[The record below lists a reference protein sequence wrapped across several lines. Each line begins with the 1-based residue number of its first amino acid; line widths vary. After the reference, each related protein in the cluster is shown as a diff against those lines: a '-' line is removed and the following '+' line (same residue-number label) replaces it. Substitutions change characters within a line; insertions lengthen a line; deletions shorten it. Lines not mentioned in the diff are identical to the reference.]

1 MQINFTRVKKKIIKT
16 YVDVISFNEAID
28 QILKWAEQ
36 RESKY
41 VSTMNSHVIVKSWLD
56 LNYRGIL
63 NSADLSTPDGAPLAL
78 ALRLYGYKN
87 QKRVTGPDL
96 MEKLIPKILFRDLKI
111 FFYGSKDEVLE
122 KISLK
127 IRKLFPNA
135 KIHFKSPPFRKLT
148 LEEEDVI
155 NNLIKEINPNIIFV
169 GLGCPKQDIWIYK
182 KRKVINSV
190 FIGVGAAFDFY
201 AETLKRAPIYMQN
214 KGLEWMFRLYKEPKR
229 LFIRYLSSNFLFV
242 FGLFITFFFH
252 IFKKIKCYFKT
263 KFKSKSF

>member
-1 MQINFTRVKKKIIKT
+1 MLIDDIRKKIIKT
-16 YVDVISFNEAID
+16 KIDVTSYDEAINK
-28 QILKWAEQ
+28 ILKWAEQ

-41 VSTMNSHVIVKSWLD
+41 VSIINSHAIVKSWLD

-78 ALRLYGYKN
+78 ALRIYGYKN

-96 MEKLIPKILFRDLKI
+96 MEKLIPRLIFKDLKI

-127 IRKLFPNA
+127 IRKFFPNA
-135 KIHFKSPPFRKLT
+135 KIHFKSPPFRELT
-148 LEEEDVI
+148 LAEEDEI

-169 GLGCPKQDIWIYK
+169 GLGCPKQDIWISK

-190 FIGVGAAFDFY
+190 FNSVMGP
-201 AETLKRAPIYMQN
+201 TTSLK
-214 KGLEWMFRLYKEPKR
+214 
-229 LFIRYLSSNFLFV
+229 
-242 FGLFITFFFH
+242 
-252 IFKKIKCYFKT
+252 
-263 KFKSKSF
+263 